1 MTRTWIADFDWESGA
16 VTVKKTGARVR
27 IDGETLSD
35 VFTWLTFYTAIQLR
49 RMRPRGKRQITMA
62 FSPDPI
68 RPWYLAWAA
77 ATEAGVRLIN
87 EPIEADIV
95 FHFDDSTQ
103 CEAAQPRTK
112 PGALLLNFRCDD
124 VSKSRVAAAFE
135 AAFGYSLSIDPR
147 SHSGPAVEKSERNG
161 AHDGRIVYCPVEPLP
176 GRVYQRLIDNR
187 YGENLVQDLR
197 TPTVGGKAACVFL
210 KRRKIDSRFTNSNV
224 EVALVTAESQ
234 FSATELAMIA
244 QFTEKLGLDWG
255 GLDVLRCSSDGRIYV
270 VDANKTDMGPPL
282 ALPLREKLRATR
294 LLASALDAHI
304 QRTVRSA

>member
-1 MTRTWIADFDWESGA
+1 M
-16 VTVKKTGARVR
+16 TVKKTGARVR
-27 IDGETLSD
+27 IDSETLSD
-35 VFTWLTFYTAIQLR
+35 VFAWFAFYSAIQLR

-87 EPIEADIV
+87 EPAEADIV
-95 FHFDDSTQ
+95 FHFDDSTL
-103 CEAAQPRTK
+103 CAAKEPPTK
-112 PGALLLNFRCDD
+112 PNALLLNFRCAD

-135 AAFGYSLSIDPR
+135 AAFGYSLALDPR
-147 SHSGPAVEKSERNG
+147 AHSGPAVEKGEENG

-187 YGENLVQDLR
+187 YGKDLVQDLR
-197 TPTVGGKAACVFL
+197 TPTVGGRAACVFL
-210 KRRKIDSRFTNSNV
+210 KRRRADQRFTNSNV
-224 EVALVTAESQ
+224 EVALVTPESQ

-244 QFTEKLGLDWG
+244 NFTEKLGLDWG
-255 GLDVLRCSSDGRIYV
+255 GLDVLRDENDGRIYV

-282 ALPLREKLRATR
+282 ALPLKEKLRATR
-294 LLASALDAHI
+294 MLASALDAHI
-304 QRTVRSA
+304 QRTVRSV